1 MVGETVRGIEREV
14 VAVTVAEPVAV
25 TAAGHRARLFER
37 VPIGGR
43 RRTLGLCRRGAGA
56 PPEIR
61 ADHHGGT
68 VTAMSTRARYSRWDG
83 TQIGFDLD
91 ADALLEEMTDD
102 LLYHGDLNAA
112 LRRMMQQGFQDRQGR
127 DVQGMREMLERL
139 REQRR
144 EQLDRYDLGG
154 VYEDIANRLDEIV
167 DEERAGIDR
176 RVDEAQQSGDKRRE
190 ELLEELAGQRRE
202 QLEQLPPDL
211 AGRVSDLQEYD
222 WMDDGARQHFEE
234 LMEELKKQLLDSMFK
249 QLNEGMSQMSPEQ
262 LARMKDMLAE
272 LNHMLEQRERGEEP
286 DFEGFMDRYGDFF
299 PGNPQSLDELL
310 EQMARSMAQMQQLMN
325 SMSPEQRAQLQELA
339 NSLLDDMDLRW
350 QVDQLGQNLRN
361 AFPQMG
367 WGQGM
372 RFRGDEPL
380 PLEGMSGLLDQ
391 LGDIDALENL
401 LRNAT
406 SPGPLAEVD
415 LDKVRELLG
424 DDAARSLQQLAK
436 IAKEL
441 EEAGLIEQREGR
453 MELTPKGIRRIGQ
466 RALGDLFKRLLQD
479 RSGKH
484 EIERSGAGHE
494 RADELKSYEFGDPFH
509 LDVGATLKNA
519 ITRQGAGTPVRI
531 KPEDFE
537 IERTE
542 QITRSATV
550 LMLDVSLSMEMRGR
564 FLAAKKVAMALHALI
579 SSQFPRDFLGMVS
592 FGRVAREVKPE
603 RLPEATWD
611 FEWGT
616 NMQHAIMLARQML
629 ARETGRKQI
638 IMITDGE
645 PTAHILDNGE
655 PFFDYPP
662 DPRTIEMTLREMQ
675 RATKDGIR
683 INTFMLED
691 NFYLREFV
699 ERMMKMNRGRAF
711 YTTPETLGDYVL
723 VDFLDQK
730 RHERRAG

>member
-1 MVGETVRGIEREV
+1 MSER
-14 VAVTVAEPVAV
+14 AQ
-25 TAAGHRARLFER
+25 
-37 VPIGGR
+37 
-43 RRTLGLCRRGAGA
+43 
-56 PPEIR
+56 
-61 ADHHGGT
+61 
-68 VTAMSTRARYSRWDG
+68 YSRWDG
-83 TQIGFDLD
+83 TQVGFDLD

-127 DVQGMREMLERL
+127 DVQGMREMLEKL

-167 DEERAGIDR
+167 DEERAGIER

-190 ELLEELAGQRRE
+190 ELLDELAQQRRE

-222 WMDDGARQHFEE
+222 WMDDNARQHFEE

-262 LARMKDMLAE
+262 LARMKDMMAE
-272 LNHMLEQRERGEEP
+272 LNHMLEQREAGEEP
-286 DFEGFMDRYGDFF
+286 DFEGFMERFGDFF
-299 PGNPQSLDELL
+299 PDNPQTLDELL
-310 EQMARSMAQMQQLMN
+310 ENMARSMAQMQQLMN
-325 SMSPEQRAQLQELA
+325 SMSPEQRAQLQEMA
-339 NSLLDDMDLRW
+339 NALLDDMDLRW
-350 QVDQLGQNLRN
+350 QVEQLGQNLRN
-361 AFPQMG
+361 AFPQAG

-380 PLEGMSGLLDQ
+380 PLDGMSGLLDQ

-415 LDKVRELLG
+415 LDKVRDLLG

-436 IAKEL
+436 LAKEL

-479 RSGKH
+479 RAGRH
-484 EIERSGAGHE
+484 EIERAGFGHE
-494 RADELKSYEFGDPFH
+494 RSDEHKPYEYGDPFH
-509 LDVGATLKNA
+509 LDVGRTLRNA
-519 ITRQGAGTPVRI
+519 ITRQGSGTPVRMI
-531 KPEDFE
+531 PDDFE

-542 QITRSATV
+542 QLSRSATV

-579 SSQFPRDFLGMVS
+579 SSQFPRDYLGMVS
-592 FGRVAREVKPE
+592 FGRVAREVKPA

-616 NMQHAIMLARQML
+616 NMQHALLLARQML
-629 ARETGRKQI
+629 ARQTGRKQI

-645 PTAHILDNGE
+645 PTAHIMENGE

-662 DPRTIEMTLREMQ
+662 DPRTIEMTLREVQ
-675 RATKDGIR
+675 RCTKDGIR

-691 NFYLREFV
+691 SLYLREFV
-699 ERMMKMNRGRAF
+699 ERMMKMNQGRAF

-730 RHERRAG
+730 RTQRRAG

>member
-1 MVGETVRGIEREV
+1 
-14 VAVTVAEPVAV
+14 VA
-25 TAAGHRARLFER
+25 G
-37 VPIGGR
+37 
-43 RRTLGLCRRGAGA
+43 
-56 PPEIR
+56 
-61 ADHHGGT
+61 
-68 VTAMSTRARYSRWDG
+68 RARYSRWDG
-83 TQIGFDLD
+83 TQVGFDLD

-112 LRRMMQQGFQDRQGR
+112 LRRMMQQGFRDRQGR

-167 DEERAGIDR
+167 EEERAGIDR
-176 RVDEAQQSGDKRRE
+176 HVDEAQQSGDKRRE
-190 ELLEELAGQRRE
+190 ELLEELGRQRRE

-222 WMDDGARQHFEE
+222 WMDDGARRHFEE
-234 LMEELKKQLLDSMFK
+234 LMEELKQQLLDSMFK

-272 LNHMLEQRERGEEP
+272 LNHMLEQREAGEEP
-286 DFEGFMDRYGDFF
+286 DFEGFMERYGDFF
-299 PGNPQSLDELL
+299 PENPQSLDELL
-310 EQMARSMAQMQQLMN
+310 EQMARSMAQMQQLLN
-325 SMSPEQRAQLQELA
+325 SMTPEQRAQLQEMA
-339 NSLLDDMDLRW
+339 NALLDDMDLRW
-350 QVDQLGQNLRN
+350 QVEQLGQNLRN

-436 IAKEL
+436 LAKEL
-441 EEAGLIEQREGR
+441 EDAGLIEQREGR

-479 RSGKH
+479 RAGRH
-484 EIERSGAGHE
+484 EIERAGYGHE
-494 RADELKSYEFGDPFH
+494 RSDEHKPYEYGDPFH
-509 LDVGATLKNA
+509 LDVGRTLRNA
-519 ITRQGAGTPVRI
+519 ITRQGAGTPVRML
-531 KPEDFE
+531 PEDFE

-542 QITRSATV
+542 QLTRSATV

-579 SSQFPRDFLGMVS
+579 SSQFPRDYLGMVS

-616 NMQHAIMLARQML
+616 NMQHALLLARRML
-629 ARETGRKQI
+629 ARESGRKQI

-662 DPRTIEMTLREMQ
+662 DPRTIEMTLREVQ
-675 RATKDGIR
+675 RCTKEGIR

-699 ERMMKMNRGRAF
+699 ERMMKMNQGRAF

-723 VDFLDQK
+723 VDFLDHK
-730 RHERRAG
+730 RSQRRAG

>member
-1 MVGETVRGIEREV
+1 
-14 VAVTVAEPVAV
+14 
-25 TAAGHRARLFER
+25 
-37 VPIGGR
+37 
-43 RRTLGLCRRGAGA
+43 
-56 PPEIR
+56 
-61 ADHHGGT
+61 
-68 VTAMSTRARYSRWDG
+68 MSASRFQYSRWDG
-83 TQIGFDLD
+83 TQVGFDLD

-127 DVQGMREMLERL
+127 DVQGMREMLEKL
-139 REQRR
+139 RERRR

-154 VYEDIANRLDEIV
+154 VYEDIARRLDEIV

-176 RVDEAQQSGDKRRE
+176 RLDEAREAGDKRRE
-190 ELLEELAGQRRE
+190 EILDDLAQQRRE
-202 QLEQLPPDL
+202 QLDQLPPDL
-211 AGRVSDLQEYD
+211 AGRVSDLQQYD
-222 WMDDGARQHFEE
+222 WMDDAARQHFEE
-234 LMEELKKQLLDSMFK
+234 LMEELKKQLLDSMFN
-249 QLNEGMSQMSPEQ
+249 QLQQGLSEMSPEELQ
-262 LARMKDMLAE
+262 RMKDMLAE

-286 DFEGFMDRYGDFF
+286 DFEGFMNRYGDFF
-299 PGNPQSLDELL
+299 PGNPQTLDELL

-325 SMSPEQRAQLQELA
+325 SMSPEQRQQLQELA

-367 WGQGM
+367 WGQQM

-380 PLEGMSGLLDQ
+380 PLEGMQGLLDQ

-406 SPGPLAEVD
+406 NPGPLAEVD

-479 RSGKH
+479 QAGKH

-494 RADELKSYEFGDPFH
+494 RADDHKPYEYGDPFH
-509 LDVGATLKNA
+509 LDVGRTLKNA

-531 KPEDFE
+531 KPDDFE

-579 SSQFPRDFLGMVS
+579 STQFPRDYLGMVS

-616 NMQHAIMLARQML
+616 NMQHALLLARQML
-629 ARETGRKQI
+629 ARQTGRKQI

-662 DPRTIEMTLREMQ
+662 DPRTIEMTLREVQ

-723 VDFLDQK
+723 VDFLEQR
-730 RHERRAG
+730 RHPRRAG

>member
-1 MVGETVRGIEREV
+1 M
-14 VAVTVAEPVAV
+14 
-25 TAAGHRARLFER
+25 
-37 VPIGGR
+37 
-43 RRTLGLCRRGAGA
+43 
-56 PPEIR
+56 
-61 ADHHGGT
+61 
-68 VTAMSTRARYSRWDG
+68 TRARYSRWDG
-83 TQIGFDLD
+83 TQVGFDLD

-112 LRRMMQQGFQDRQGR
+112 LRRMMQQGFRDREGR
-127 DVQGMREMLERL
+127 DVDGLREMLERL
-139 REQRR
+139 RERRR

-154 VYEDIANRLDEIV
+154 VYEDIANTLDEIV
-167 DEERAGIDR
+167 EQEREGIDR
-176 RVDEAQQSGDKRRE
+176 RVDDARQSGDRRRE
-190 ELLEELAGQRRE
+190 DLLEDLARERRE
-202 QLEQLPPDL
+202 QLDQLPPDL
-211 AGRVSDLQEYD
+211 AGRVSELQQYD
-222 WMDDGARQHFEE
+222 WMDDEARQRFEE
-234 LMEELKKQLLDSMFK
+234 LMEELKKQLLDSMFN
-249 QLNEGMSQMSPEQ
+249 QLQQGMSEMSPEQ
-262 LARMKDMLAE
+262 LQRMKDMLAE

-299 PGNPQSLDELL
+299 PDNPQTLDELL
-310 EQMARSMAQMQQLMN
+310 ENMARSMAQMQQLLN
-325 SMSPEQRAQLQELA
+325 SMSPEQRAQLQQLA
-339 NSLLDDMDLRW
+339 DSLLEDMDLRW

-367 WGQGM
+367 WGQQM

-406 SPGPLAEVD
+406 NPGQLAEVD
-415 LDKVRELLG
+415 LDRVRDMLG
-424 DDAARSLQQLAK
+424 DDAARSLQQLSELAK
-436 IAKEL
+436 ML
-441 EEAGLIEQREGR
+441 EDAGLIEQREGR

-479 RSGKH
+479 RAGRH
-484 EIERSGAGHE
+484 EIERSGYGHE
-494 RADELKSYEFGDPFH
+494 RSDEHKPYEFGDPFH
-509 LDVGATLKNA
+509 LDVGRTIKNA
-519 ITRQGAGTPVRI
+519 LARQGAGTPVHI
-531 KPEDFE
+531 TPDDFE

-542 QITRSATV
+542 QVTRSATV

-579 SSQFPRDFLGMVS
+579 SSQFPRDYLGMVS

-616 NMQHAIMLARQML
+616 NMQHAMMLARRML
-629 ARETGRKQI
+629 STQTGRKQM

-645 PTAHILDNGE
+645 PTAHIENGH

-662 DPRTIEMTLREMQ
+662 SPLTIEMTLREVQ
-675 RATKDGIR
+675 RCTKDGIR

-711 YTTPETLGDYVL
+711 FTTPETLGDYVL

-730 RHERRAG
+730 RENRRAG

>member
-1 MVGETVRGIEREV
+1 MASR
-14 VAVTVAEPVAV
+14 
-25 TAAGHRARLFER
+25 FQ
-37 VPIGGR
+37 
-43 RRTLGLCRRGAGA
+43 
-56 PPEIR
+56 
-61 ADHHGGT
+61 
-68 VTAMSTRARYSRWDG
+68 YSRWDG
-83 TQIGFDLD
+83 SQVGFDLD

-112 LRRMMQQGFQDRQGR
+112 LRRMMQQGFQDREGR
-127 DVQGMREMLERL
+127 DVSGMREMLEKL
-139 REQRR
+139 RERRR

-154 VYEDIANRLDEIV
+154 VYEDIANQLDEIV
-167 DEERAGIDR
+167 EQEREGIDR
-176 RVDEAQQSGDKRRE
+176 RVDEARASGDKRRE
-190 ELLEELAGQRRE
+190 DLLEELAQQRRQE
-202 QLEQLPPDL
+202 LEQLPPDL
-211 AGRVSDLQEYD
+211 AGRVTELQQYD
-222 WMDDGARQHFEE
+222 WMDDAARQRFEE

-262 LARMKDMLAE
+262 LARMKDMMAE
-272 LNHMLEQRERGEEP
+272 LNHMLEQREAGEEP
-286 DFEGFMDRYGDFF
+286 DFEGFMERFGDFF
-299 PGNPQSLDELL
+299 PENPQTLDELL
-310 EQMARSMAQMQQLMN
+310 EQMARQMAQMQQLMN
-325 SMSPEQRAQLQELA
+325 SMSPEQRAQLQEMA
-339 NSLLDDMDLRW
+339 NALLDDMDLRW
-350 QVDQLGQNLRN
+350 QVEQLGQNLRN
-361 AFPQMG
+361 AFPQAG
-367 WGQGM
+367 WGQSM

-380 PLEGMSGLLDQ
+380 PLDGMSGLLDQ

-424 DDAARSLQQLAK
+424 DDAARSLQQLANL
-436 IAKEL
+436 AKEL

-466 RALGDLFKRLLQD
+466 RALGDLFKRMLQD
-479 RSGKH
+479 RAGRH
-484 EIERSGAGHE
+484 EIERAGFGHE
-494 RADELKSYEFGDPFH
+494 RSDEHKPYEYGDPFH
-509 LDVGATLKNA
+509 LDVGRTLKNA
-519 ITRQGAGTPVRI
+519 IARQGSGTPVRML
-531 KPEDFE
+531 PEDFE

-542 QITRSATV
+542 QLSRSATV

-579 SSQFPRDFLGMVS
+579 SSQFPRDYLGMVS
-592 FGRVAREVKPE
+592 FGRVAREVKPS

-616 NMQHAIMLARQML
+616 NMQHALLLARQL
-629 ARETGRKQI
+629 LDRQTGRKQI

-645 PTAHILDNGE
+645 PTAHIMENGD

-662 DPRTIEMTLREMQ
+662 DPLTIEMTLREVQ
-675 RATKDGIR
+675 RCTKDGIR

-730 RHERRAG
+730 RTQRRAG